1 VNINK
6 SMLGEMKMKISELK
20 KSGHAPSLLASFLYF
35 DVSFMIWVLLGAL
48 GVYITKDFGLSPAEK
63 GMIVAIPILGG
74 SFFRLVLGVLTDRI
88 GPRKT
93 AIGGMLVTM
102 VPLIWGWLFGESLAE
117 LYMIGVLL
125 GVAGASFA
133 VALPMVSRWYPPH
146 LQGLAMGITGAG
158 NSGTVLATLFGPRIA
173 ESIGWHNVMGI
184 ALIPLSFVFVIY
196 TLIAKDA
203 PSQPPAKPLK
213 EYFNVFKIRD
223 TWYFCI
229 LYSVTFGGFIGLTSF
244 LSIFFVDEYGL
255 SRVRAGDFVTLC
267 VIAGSFFRPV
277 GGFIAD
283 KIGGVKLLMFLF
295 VGFSISMFGVSIL
308 LSSFSIV
315 TIFLFLGM
323 LFLGMGNGAVFQL
336 VPQRFSKEIGFI
348 TGIVGAAGGVGGFFV
363 PNILGTLRQITG
375 TYATGFAV
383 FAVIGVVALTLL
395 ILAQLSWKK
404 TWVLGEQSVK
414 IQNKHYSKK
423 TV

>member
-1 VNINK
+1 V
-6 SMLGEMKMKISELK
+6 KISELK

-35 DVSFMIWVLLGAL
+35 DISFMIWVLLGAL
-48 GVYITKDFGLSPAEK
+48 GVYITRDFGLSPAEK
-63 GMIVAIPILGG
+63 GLIVAIPILGG
-74 SFFRLVLGVLTDRI
+74 SFFRIVLGFLTDRI

-102 VPLIWGWLFGESLAE
+102 IPLFWGWLFGESLAE
-117 LYMIGVLL
+117 LYIIGILL

-133 VALPMVSRWYPPH
+133 AALPMASRWYPPH
-146 LQGLAMGITGAG
+146 LQGLAMGIAGAG
-158 NSGTVLATLFGPRIA
+158 NSGTLFATLFGPRIA
-173 ESIGWHNVMGI
+173 ESLGWHNVMGL
-184 ALIPLSFVFVIY
+184 ALIPLTIVFVIY
-196 TLIAKDA
+196 ILIAKDA

-229 LYSVTFGGFIGLTSF
+229 LYSVTFGGFVGFTSF

-255 SRVRAGDFVTLC
+255 TRIRAGEFVTLC

-277 GGFIAD
+277 GGYIAD

-295 VGFSISMFGVSIL
+295 IGLTLCMFGISFLYSLTVVTIL
-308 LSSFSIV
+308 LFI
-315 TIFLFLGM
+315 GM

-348 TGIVGAAGGVGGFFV
+348 TGIVGAAGGVGGFLV
-363 PNILGTLRQITG
+363 PNILGTLKQITG
-375 TYATGFAV
+375 TYATGFLV
-383 FAVIGVVALTLL
+383 FSAIGIVALL
-395 ILAQLSWKK
+395 ILVLAQLSWRK
-404 TWVLGEQSVK
+404 TWVLGKNSVK
-414 IQNKHYSKK
+414 I
-423 TV
+423 

>member
-1 VNINK
+1 MKSENIRI
-6 SMLGEMKMKISELK
+6 E

-35 DVSFMIWVLLGAL
+35 DISFMIWVLLGAL

-63 GMIVAIPILGG
+63 GLIVAIPILGG
-74 SFFRLVLGVLTDRI
+74 SFFRIVLGFLTDRI

-102 VPLIWGWLFGESLAE
+102 IPLFWGWLFGESLAE
-117 LYMIGVLL
+117 LYLIGILL

-133 VALPMVSRWYPPH
+133 AALPMASRWYPPH
-146 LQGLAMGITGAG
+146 LQGLAMGIAGAG
-158 NSGTVLATLFGPRIA
+158 NSGTLFATLFGPRIA
-173 ESIGWHNVMGI
+173 ESIGWHNVMGL
-184 ALIPLSFVFVIY
+184 ALIPLTIVFVIY
-196 TLIAKDA
+196 ILIAKDA

-229 LYSVTFGGFIGLTSF
+229 LYSVTFGGFIGFTSF

-255 SRVRAGDFVTLC
+255 TRVRAGEFVTLC

-295 VGFSISMFGVSIL
+295 VGLTLCMFGISFL
-308 LSSFSIV
+308 YSFSTV
-315 TIFLFLGM
+315 TILLFLGM

-348 TGIVGAAGGVGGFFV
+348 TGIVGAAGGVGGFLV
-363 PNILGTLRQITG
+363 PNILGTLKQITG
-375 TYATGFAV
+375 TYATGFIV
-383 FAVIGVVALTLL
+383 FSAIGILAFMILV
-395 ILAQLSWKK
+395 LAQLSWRKS
-404 TWVLGEQSVK
+404 WVLGKNSVK
-414 IQNKHYSKK
+414 I
-423 TV
+423 

>member
-1 VNINK
+1 
-6 SMLGEMKMKISELK
+6 
-20 KSGHAPSLLASFLYF
+20 
-35 DVSFMIWVLLGAL
+35 MIWVLLGAL

-63 GMIVAIPILGG
+63 GLIVAIPILGG
-74 SFFRLVLGVLTDRI
+74 SFFRIVLGFLTDRI

-102 VPLIWGWLFGESLAE
+102 IPLFWGWLFGESLAE
-117 LYMIGVLL
+117 LYLIGILL

-133 VALPMVSRWYPPH
+133 AALPMASRWYPPH
-146 LQGLAMGITGAG
+146 LQGLAMGIAGAG
-158 NSGTVLATLFGPRIA
+158 NSGTLFATLFGPRLA
-173 ESIGWHNVMGI
+173 ESLGWHNVMGL
-184 ALIPLSFVFVIY
+184 ALIPLTIVFIIY
-196 TLIAKDA
+196 ILIAKDA

-213 EYFNVFKIRD
+213 EYFNVFKITD

-229 LYSVTFGGFIGLTSF
+229 LYSVTFGGFVGFTSF

-255 SRVRAGDFVTLC
+255 TRIRAGEFVTLC

-295 VGFSISMFGVSIL
+295 IGLTICMFGISFLYSLTAVTIL
-308 LSSFSIV
+308 LFI
-315 TIFLFLGM
+315 GM

-348 TGIVGAAGGVGGFFV
+348 TGIVGAAGGVGGFLV
-363 PNILGTLRQITG
+363 PNILGTLKQVTG
-375 TYATGFAV
+375 TYATGFLVFSAV
-383 FAVIGVVALTLL
+383 GIVALL
-395 ILAQLSWKK
+395 ILGLAQLSWRK
-404 TWVLGEQSVK
+404 TWVLGKNSVK
-414 IQNKHYSKK
+414 I
-423 TV
+423 

>member
-1 VNINK
+1 
-6 SMLGEMKMKISELK
+6 MKISELK

-35 DVSFMIWVLLGAL
+35 DISFMIWVLLGAL

-63 GMIVAIPILGG
+63 GLIVAIPILGG
-74 SFFRLVLGVLTDRI
+74 SFFRIVLGFLTDRI

-102 VPLIWGWLFGESLAE
+102 IPLFWGWLFGESLAE
-117 LYMIGVLL
+117 LYLIGILL

-133 VALPMVSRWYPPH
+133 AALPMASRWYPPH
-146 LQGLAMGITGAG
+146 LQGLAMGIAGAG
-158 NSGTVLATLFGPRIA
+158 NSGTLFATLFGPRLA
-173 ESIGWHNVMGI
+173 ESLGWHNVMGL
-184 ALIPLSFVFVIY
+184 ALIPLTIVFIIY
-196 TLIAKDA
+196 ILIAKDA

-213 EYFNVFKIRD
+213 EYFDVFKITD

-229 LYSVTFGGFIGLTSF
+229 LYSVTFGGFVGFTSF

-255 SRVRAGDFVTLC
+255 TRIRAGEFVTLC

-295 VGFSISMFGVSIL
+295 IGLTICMFGISFLYSLTVVTIL
-308 LSSFSIV
+308 LFI
-315 TIFLFLGM
+315 GM

-348 TGIVGAAGGVGGFFV
+348 TGIVGAAGGVGGFLV
-363 PNILGTLRQITG
+363 PNILGTLKQITG
-375 TYATGFAV
+375 TYATGFLVFSAV
-383 FAVIGVVALTLL
+383 GIVALL
-395 ILAQLSWKK
+395 ILGLAQLSWRK
-404 TWVLGEQSVK
+404 TWVLGKNSVK
-414 IQNKHYSKK
+414 I
-423 TV
+423 

>member
-1 VNINK
+1 
-6 SMLGEMKMKISELK
+6 MKISELK

-35 DVSFMIWVLLGAL
+35 DISFMIWVLLGAL

-63 GMIVAIPILGG
+63 GLIVAIPILGG
-74 SFFRLVLGVLTDRI
+74 SFFRIVLGFLTDRI

-93 AIGGMLVTM
+93 AIGGMLVSM
-102 VPLIWGWLFGESLAE
+102 IPLFWGWLFGESLAE
-117 LYMIGVLL
+117 LYLIGILL

-133 VALPMVSRWYPPH
+133 AALPMASRWYPPH
-146 LQGLAMGITGAG
+146 LQGIAMGIAGAG
-158 NSGTVLATLFGPRIA
+158 NSGTLFATLFGPRLA
-173 ESIGWHNVMGI
+173 ESLGWHNVMGL
-184 ALIPLSFVFVIY
+184 ALIPLTIVFIIY
-196 TLIAKDA
+196 ILIAKDA

-213 EYFNVFKIRD
+213 EYFNVFKITD

-229 LYSVTFGGFIGLTSF
+229 LYSVTFGGFVGFTSF

-255 SRVRAGDFVTLC
+255 TRIRAGEFVTLC

-295 VGFSISMFGVSIL
+295 IGLTICMFGISFLYSLTAVTIL
-308 LSSFSIV
+308 LFI
-315 TIFLFLGM
+315 GM

-348 TGIVGAAGGVGGFFV
+348 TGIVGAAGGVGGFLV
-363 PNILGTLRQITG
+363 PNILGTLKQITG
-375 TYATGFAV
+375 TYATGFLVFSAV
-383 FAVIGVVALTLL
+383 GIVALL
-395 ILAQLSWKK
+395 ILGLAQLSWRK
-404 TWVLGEQSVK
+404 TWVLGKNSVK
-414 IQNKHYSKK
+414 I
-423 TV
+423 

>member
-1 VNINK
+1 
-6 SMLGEMKMKISELK
+6 MKISELK

-35 DVSFMIWVLLGAL
+35 DISFMIWVLLGAL

-63 GMIVAIPILGG
+63 GLIVAIPILGG
-74 SFFRLVLGVLTDRI
+74 SFFRIVLGFLTDRI

-102 VPLIWGWLFGESLAE
+102 IPLFWGWLFGESLAE
-117 LYMIGVLL
+117 LYLIGILL

-133 VALPMVSRWYPPH
+133 AALPMASRWYPPH
-146 LQGLAMGITGAG
+146 LQGLAMGIAGAG
-158 NSGTVLATLFGPRIA
+158 NSGTLFATLFGPRIA
-173 ESIGWHNVMGI
+173 ESLGWHNVMGL
-184 ALIPLSFVFVIY
+184 ALIPLTIVFIIY
-196 TLIAKDA
+196 IFIAKDA

-213 EYFNVFKIRD
+213 EYFNVFKITD

-229 LYSVTFGGFIGLTSF
+229 LYSVTFGGFVGFTSF

-255 SRVRAGDFVTLC
+255 TRIRAGEFVTLC

-295 VGFSISMFGVSIL
+295 IGLTICMFGISFLFSLTAVTIL
-308 LSSFSIV
+308 LFI
-315 TIFLFLGM
+315 GM

-348 TGIVGAAGGVGGFFV
+348 TGIVGAAGGVGGFLV
-363 PNILGTLRQITG
+363 PNILGTLKQITG
-375 TYATGFAV
+375 TYATGFLVFSAV
-383 FAVIGVVALTLL
+383 GIVALL
-395 ILAQLSWKK
+395 ILGLAQLSWRK
-404 TWVLGEQSVK
+404 TWVLGKNSVK
-414 IQNKHYSKK
+414 I
-423 TV
+423 

>member
-1 VNINK
+1 
-6 SMLGEMKMKISELK
+6 MKISELK

-35 DVSFMIWVLLGAL
+35 DISFMIWVLLGAL

-63 GMIVAIPILGG
+63 GLIVAIPILGG
-74 SFFRLVLGVLTDRI
+74 SFFRIVLGLLTDRI

-102 VPLIWGWLFGESLAE
+102 VPLFWGWLFGESLAE
-117 LYMIGVLL
+117 LYLIGILL

-133 VALPMVSRWYPPH
+133 AALPMASRWYPPH
-146 LQGLAMGITGAG
+146 LQGLAMGIAGAG
-158 NSGTVLATLFGPRIA
+158 NSGTLFATLFGPRIA
-173 ESIGWHNVMGI
+173 ESLGWHNVMGL
-184 ALIPLSFVFVIY
+184 ALIPLTIVFIIY
-196 TLIAKDA
+196 ILIAKDA

-213 EYFNVFKIRD
+213 EYFNVFKITD

-229 LYSVTFGGFIGLTSF
+229 LYSVTFGGFVGFTSF

-255 SRVRAGDFVTLC
+255 TRIRAGEFVTLC

-295 VGFSISMFGVSIL
+295 IGLTICMFGISFLYSLTAVTIL
-308 LSSFSIV
+308 LFI
-315 TIFLFLGM
+315 GM

-348 TGIVGAAGGVGGFFV
+348 TGIVGAAGGVGGFLV
-363 PNILGTLRQITG
+363 PNILGTLKQITG
-375 TYATGFAV
+375 TYATGFLVFSAV
-383 FAVIGVVALTLL
+383 GIVALL
-395 ILAQLSWKK
+395 ILGLAQLSWRK
-404 TWVLGEQSVK
+404 TWVLGKNSVK
-414 IQNKHYSKK
+414 I
-423 TV
+423 

>member
-1 VNINK
+1 
-6 SMLGEMKMKISELK
+6 MKISELK

-35 DVSFMIWVLLGAL
+35 DISFMIWVLLGAL

-63 GMIVAIPILGG
+63 GLIVAIPILGG
-74 SFFRLVLGVLTDRI
+74 SFFRIVLGFLTDRI

-102 VPLIWGWLFGESLAE
+102 IPLFWGWLFGESLAE
-117 LYMIGVLL
+117 LYLIGILL

-133 VALPMVSRWYPPH
+133 AALPMASRWYPPH
-146 LQGLAMGITGAG
+146 LQGLAMGIAGAG
-158 NSGTVLATLFGPRIA
+158 NSGTLFATLFGPRLA
-173 ESIGWHNVMGI
+173 ESLGWHNVMGL
-184 ALIPLSFVFVIY
+184 ALIPLTIVFIVYI
-196 TLIAKDA
+196 LIAKDA

-213 EYFNVFKIRD
+213 EYFNVFKITD

-229 LYSVTFGGFIGLTSF
+229 LYSVTFGGFVGFTSF

-255 SRVRAGDFVTLC
+255 TRIRAGEFVTLC

-295 VGFSISMFGVSIL
+295 IGLTICMFGISFLYSLTAVTIL
-308 LSSFSIV
+308 LFI
-315 TIFLFLGM
+315 GM

-348 TGIVGAAGGVGGFFV
+348 TGIVGAAGGVGGFLV
-363 PNILGTLRQITG
+363 PNILGTLKQITG
-375 TYATGFAV
+375 TYATGFLVFSAV
-383 FAVIGVVALTLL
+383 GIVALL
-395 ILAQLSWKK
+395 ILGLAQLSWRK
-404 TWVLGEQSVK
+404 TWVLGKNSVK
-414 IQNKHYSKK
+414 I
-423 TV
+423 